1 MPDHGEVTR
10 LLAAIR
16 GGDPDALND
25 LFPVIYDQL
34 RELAHRQLSSGSPAT
49 LCTTVVVHETY
60 LKLMG
65 SQGLRPEDRSHFFA
79 LAARAMRQVLIDYV
93 RVRLA
98 AKRGGGAPHTS
109 LEGRDI
115 AVEDRAAELLDLDAA
130 LERLHGVDA
139 RLGRLVELRF
149 FAGLS
154 VEETAEL
161 LAVSPRT
168 VKRDW
173 QKARALLYDDL
184 HGEVVP
190 EDGA

>member
-1 MPDHGEVTR
+1 
-10 LLAAIR
+10 
-16 GGDPDALND
+16 
-25 LFPVIYDQL
+25 
-34 RELAHRQLSSGSPAT
+34 
-49 LCTTVVVHETY
+49 
-60 LKLMG
+60 MG
-65 SQGLRPEDRSHFFA
+65 SQGLHPEDRSHFFA

-130 LERLHGVDA
+130 LERLHGVDE

-161 LAVSPRT
+161 LGMSPRT

-184 HGEVVP
+184 HG
-190 EDGA
+190 DDDA